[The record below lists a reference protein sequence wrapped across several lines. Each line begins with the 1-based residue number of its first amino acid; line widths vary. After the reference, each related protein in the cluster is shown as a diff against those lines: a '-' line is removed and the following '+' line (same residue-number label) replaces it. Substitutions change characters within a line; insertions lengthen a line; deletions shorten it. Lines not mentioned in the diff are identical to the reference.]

1 MSRNFKI
8 IMANSEIRSQRI
20 ALVSILLSTVSFE
33 NNDKKNMPNVQ
44 GILLEQLDEVKRR
57 GFFISNKHDPDLE
70 HTCKKK
76 TYRRKVTQ
84 LVGFLP

>member
-1 MSRNFKI
+1 
-8 IMANSEIRSQRI
+8 
-20 ALVSILLSTVSFE
+20 
-33 NNDKKNMPNVQ
+33 MPNVQ

-76 TYRRKVTQ
+76 TYRRKFTQ